1 MIRDGCDGYDM
12 MGIIDISR
20 NTSVLYIH
28 IYIHIF
34 QYDLVGGL
42 NPSEKYESQLG

>member
-1 MIRDGCDGYDM
+1 MIHDGCDGYDM
-12 MGIIDISR
+12 MGISDISR
-20 NTSVLYIH
+20 NTSVSIH
-28 IYIHIF
+28 IYIYIF